1 MIRAIL
7 TAALSLGLLGAQVA
21 HAAEPAKTKA
31 SKSSHAKKS
40 TAKAAAPAADMPLP
54 PADGQQTAAAALVDY
69 GHYDCEFSQTVNVKA
84 NPKNDGYV
92 DVVFGKNIY
101 TMKPVLSST
110 GAVRLEDVRGKTLML
125 QIAYK
130 SMLMDTQAGR
140 RLVDEC
146 VSEQQLAAKKAAEGT
161 PHQALLVAPNT
172 AKVEAKQ

>member
-40 TAKAAAPAADMPLP
+40 AAKAAPVADAPLP
-54 PADGQQTAAAALVDY
+54 AADGQQTAAAALVDY
-69 GHYDCEFSQTVNVKA
+69 GHYDCEFSQTVNVTT

-92 DVVFGKNIY
+92 DVIFGKNIY

-110 GAVRLEDVRGKTLML
+110 GAVRLEDVKGKTLML

-146 VSEQQLAAKKAAEGT
+146 VSEKQLAAKKAAEGT
-161 PHQALLVAPNT
+161 PHQALLVDPNA